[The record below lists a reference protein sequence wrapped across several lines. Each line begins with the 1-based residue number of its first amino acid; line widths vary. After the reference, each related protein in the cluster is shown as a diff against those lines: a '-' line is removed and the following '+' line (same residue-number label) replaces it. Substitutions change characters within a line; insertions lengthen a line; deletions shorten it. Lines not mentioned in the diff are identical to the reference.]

1 MGEGKLKDLM
11 GEPSAVFRSVNL
23 DFNENGSGGEKT
35 APGLSCGKMK
45 DTGNENNC
53 SLTRVNNSNG

>member
-23 DFNENGSGGEKT
+23 DFNENGIGGEKT
-35 APGLSCGKMK
+35 APGA
-45 DTGNENNC
+45 
-53 SLTRVNNSNG
+53 TRLAQSQNQKWFQRKAS